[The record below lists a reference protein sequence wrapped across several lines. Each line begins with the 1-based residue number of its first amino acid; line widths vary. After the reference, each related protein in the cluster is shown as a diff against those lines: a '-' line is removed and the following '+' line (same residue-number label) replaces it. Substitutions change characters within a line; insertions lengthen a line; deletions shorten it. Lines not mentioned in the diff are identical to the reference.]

1 MAETTNAAGKH
12 LEIKK
17 YPNRRYYDA
26 TRSQHLTLEDIRD
39 RIREGYEV
47 RVTDSK
53 TGADITAQV
62 LTQIVLELETSKID
76 SFPVAL
82 LSRMIRANDQLVKDF
97 VEKYFNQAFA
107 AYLEYQKQIEERMRQ
122 MHGTAA
128 LFSPFAGWPQGVMNP
143 FTPPFGQPGPDK
155 SSAEPGASRPE
166 DPNSDVRNVIAE
178 LQQQVAGLQQELKK
192 TKGKRAKR

>member
-1 MAETTNAAGKH
+1 MAETTAAAGKH

-26 TRSQHLTLEDIRD
+26 TRSEHLTLEGIRD
-39 RIREGYEV
+39 RIRDGYDI

-82 LSRMIRANDQLVKDF
+82 LARMIRTNDDLVKDF
-97 VEKYFNQAFA
+97 VEKYFNQAFG
-107 AYLEYQKQIEERMRQ
+107 AYLEYQKQIEERVRQ
-122 MHGTAA
+122 MHSTTVG
-128 LFSPFAGWPQGVMNP
+128 
-143 FTPPFGQPGPDK
+143 
-155 SSAEPGASRPE
+155 SS
-166 DPNSDVRNVIAE
+166 
-178 LQQQVAGLQQELKK
+178 
-192 TKGKRAKR
+192 

>member
-1 MAETTNAAGKH
+1 MPETIDAAGKH

-39 RIREGYEV
+39 RIREGYDI

-107 AYLEYQKQIEERMRQ
+107 AYLEYQKQIDAQVRQ
-122 MHGTAA
+122 MHGTAGF
-128 LFSPFAGWPQGVMNP
+128 FSPFTAWPQGVMNP
-143 FTPPFGQPGPDK
+143 FAQAGADK
-155 SSAEPGASRPE
+155 SAPAPSASRPE
-166 DPNSDVRNVIAE
+166 EASDDVRNVIAE
-178 LQQQVAGLQQELKK
+178 LQQQVAGLQQGLKK
-192 TKGKRAKR
+192 TKRKRTKR

>member
-1 MAETTNAAGKH
+1 MAETTDAASKH

-26 TRSQHLTLEDIRD
+26 TRSEHLTLEDIRN
-39 RIREGYEV
+39 RIRDGYDI

-82 LSRMIRANDQLVKDF
+82 LAQMIRANDELVKDF
-97 VEKYFNQAFA
+97 VEKYFNQAFS
-107 AYLEYQKQIEERMRQ
+107 AYLEYQKQIEERVRQ
-122 MHGTAA
+122 MHSSTG
-128 LFSPFAGWPQGVMNP
+128 LFSPLAAWPQGMMNP
-143 FTPPFGQPGPDK
+143 FAPPSAQSGPHKPSAPQPAPSGQPN
-155 SSAEPGASRPE
+155 E
-166 DPNSDVRNVIAE
+166 DVRNVIAE
-178 LQQQVAGLQQELKK
+178 LQKQVAGLQQDLKK
-192 TKGKRAKR
+192 KKRKRAR